1 MSPARE
7 DLGSGGA
14 GGILEQTQLSLQDP
28 TKVVFS
34 KDFQSSLVTGQ
45 EENDI

>member
-7 DLGSGGA
+7 DLGSGG

-34 KDFQSSLVTGQ
+34 KDFQSSLVTGR